1 MKTLCELQWLNKGA
15 PLWANAGQPECATFA
30 SVTLKRAGLAG
41 WHWLYCVWQAAII
54 VLAIHNC
61 CAYLDYNVL
70 CAGKKGTQLQS
81 HCRDEEER
89 KNNLSWDK
97 NVISFEDS
105 SLSLS
110 LKIYT
115 STFNS
120 TVQYKSC
127 VGYIMLNKKIY
138 YTGCT
143 KCTITSFTLQAL
155 IKTVQNWE
163 TTTLSLTFQ
172 KINIVV

>member
-1 MKTLCELQWLNKGA
+1 MFKATIVNAKRILNEWIKVPLITFHFFEIMKTLCELQWLNKGA

-105 SLSLS
+105 SLSLTQN
-110 LKIYT
+110 IH
-115 STFNS
+115 FNIQLYCP
-120 TVQYKSC
+120 V
-127 VGYIMLNKKIY
+127 
-138 YTGCT
+138 
-143 KCTITSFTLQAL
+143 
-155 IKTVQNWE
+155 
-163 TTTLSLTFQ
+163 
-172 KINIVV
+172 